1 MLAAPARLQR
11 LVAGYR
17 SRYDADPSVVSRAPG
32 RAELIGNHTDHNGGQ
47 VVAAAVDLDTVIVAG
62 PAEDHDTMRAFVPG
76 WERDF
81 SVDRSADRCADRH
94 DTERLM
100 RGVAAGLAEHGCSA
114 PPYRAIVDSTV
125 LPGSGLSSSAAF
137 EVALAGVHAALAG
150 ARIDPMTAALAGQH
164 AENHYMGKPSG
175 LMDQLAGATGGLVQ
189 IDFAD
194 RAVATRIDGAAFMR
208 TYRLLVIDSR
218 ADHADLTAC
227 YAQIPADMRTVAAAL
242 GAENLSKLET
252 SAFER
257 AQPALIGAVPE
268 RALLRA
274 LHFCDENRR
283 VQRFVAAV
291 RQADAPE
298 LARLLQASGD
308 SSWRLLQNV
317 HNDAPEQKLAL
328 TIELAR
334 RFFTD
339 DREPGAVRVHG
350 GGFAGTALAAV
361 HRDDVGAFRAWME
374 GWLGADSVTELTIS
388 PRGLVYEPL

>member
-17 SRYDADPSVVSRAPG
+17 SRYGADPSVVSRAPG

-47 VVAAAVDLDTVIVAG
+47 VIAAAVDLDTVIVAG
-62 PAEDHDTMRAFVPG
+62 PAKDRDTMRVFVPG

-81 SVDRSADRCADRH
+81 SVDRGADRCVDRH

-114 PPYRAIVDSTV
+114 PPYHAIVDSTV

-137 EVALAGVHAALAG
+137 EVALVGVHAALAG
-150 ARIDPMTAALAGQH
+150 AWIDPMTAALAGQH

-175 LMDQLAGATGGLVQ
+175 LMDQLAGATGGLVH

-242 GAENLSKLET
+242 GAENLSKLEA

-257 AQPALIGAVPE
+257 PALIGAVPE

-291 RQADAPE
+291 RQGDAPE

-328 TIELAR
+328 TIALAR

-350 GGFAGTALAAV
+350 GGFAGTALAAI
-361 HRDDVGAFRAWME
+361 HRDEVGAFRAWME
-374 GWLGADSVTELTIS
+374 ARLGADSVTELTIS
-388 PRGLVYEPL
+388 PHGLVYEPL

>member
-17 SRYDADPSVVSRAPG
+17 SRYGADPSVVSRAPG

-47 VVAAAVDLDTVIVAG
+47 VIAAAIDLDTVIVAG
-62 PAEDHDTMRAFVPG
+62 PAKDHHTMRVFVPG

-81 SVDRSADRCADRH
+81 SVDRGADRCADRH

-114 PPYRAIVDSTV
+114 PPYYAIVDSTV

-137 EVALAGVHAALAG
+137 EVALVGVHAALAG

-175 LMDQLAGATGGLVQ
+175 LMDQLAGATGGLVH

-194 RAVATRIDGAAFMR
+194 RAVATRIDGAAFMQA
-208 TYRLLVIDSR
+208 YRLLVIDSR

-242 GAENLSKLET
+242 GAENLSKLEA
-252 SAFER
+252 SAFEW
-257 AQPALIGAVPE
+257 PALIGAVPE

-283 VQRFVAAV
+283 VQRFVAAA
-291 RQADAPE
+291 RQGDAPE

-328 TIELAR
+328 TIALAQ

-361 HRDDVGAFRAWME
+361 HRDEVGAFRAWME
-374 GWLGADSVTELTIS
+374 ARLGADSVTELTIS

>member
-1 MLAAPARLQR
+1 MPAAPARLQR

-17 SRYDADPSVVSRAPG
+17 SRYGADPSVVSRAPG

-62 PAEDHDTMRAFVPG
+62 PAKDHDTMRVFVPG

-81 SVDRSADRCADRH
+81 SVDRGADRCADRH

-114 PPYRAIVDSTV
+114 PPYHAIVDSTV

-137 EVALAGVHAALAG
+137 EVALVGVHAALAG
-150 ARIDPMTAALAGQH
+150 ARIDPMTAALVGQH

-227 YAQIPADMRTVAAAL
+227 YAQIPTDMRTVAAAL
-242 GAENLSKLET
+242 GAENLSKLEA

-257 AQPALIGAVPE
+257 PALIGAVPE

-291 RQADAPE
+291 RQGDTPE

-350 GGFAGTALAAV
+350 GGFAGTALAVV
-361 HRDDVGAFRAWME
+361 HRDEVGAFRAWME
-374 GWLGADSVTELTIS
+374 ARLCADSVTELTIS
-388 PRGLVYEPL
+388 PGGLVYEPL

>member
-1 MLAAPARLQR
+1 
-11 LVAGYR
+11 
-17 SRYDADPSVVSRAPG
+17 
-32 RAELIGNHTDHNGGQ
+32 
-47 VVAAAVDLDTVIVAG
+47 
-62 PAEDHDTMRAFVPG
+62 
-76 WERDF
+76 
-81 SVDRSADRCADRH
+81 
-94 DTERLM
+94 M

-114 PPYRAIVDSTV
+114 PPYYAIVDSTV

-137 EVALAGVHAALAG
+137 EGALVGVHAALAG

-175 LMDQLAGATGGLVQ
+175 LMDQLAGATGGLVH

-227 YAQIPADMRTVAAAL
+227 YAQIPTDMRTVAAAL
-242 GAENLSKLET
+242 GAENLSKLEA

-257 AQPALIGAVPE
+257 PALIGAVPE
-268 RALLRA
+268 RALVRA

-283 VQRFVAAV
+283 VGRFVAAA
-291 RQADAPE
+291 RQGDTPE

-361 HRDDVGAFRAWME
+361 HRDEVGAFRAWME
-374 GWLGADSVTELTIS
+374 ARLGADSVTELTIS
-388 PRGLVYEPL
+388 PHGLVYEPL